1 MPVSRGFS
9 GLYTMY
15 TILKSR
21 GKCACN
27 AARTIPAAS
36 QVFQQD
42 TGSIPQTGECKVNTG
57 PAPGNDVGD
66 SLA

>member
-1 MPVSRGFS
+1 
-9 GLYTMY
+9 MY

-21 GKCACN
+21 GKCVCN

-36 QVFQQD
+36 QVFQRD